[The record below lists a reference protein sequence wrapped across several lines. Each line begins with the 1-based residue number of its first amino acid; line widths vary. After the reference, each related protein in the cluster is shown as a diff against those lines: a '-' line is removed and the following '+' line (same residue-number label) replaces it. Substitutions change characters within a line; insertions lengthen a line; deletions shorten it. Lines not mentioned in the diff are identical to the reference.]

1 MPYYIGAQTPQV
13 QSTNFASYL
22 DAQNNA
28 NIQRAYAGK
37 AISDA
42 LGNIGT
48 NLQQQQDKSFLSK
61 LNSYTSADTLN
72 QALQDGSLSQ
82 NGVSAEYLEKIPE
95 RQKGMLDMANTQADL
110 DFKKN
115 YAEQDKLG
123 GEIASELASA
133 KSPAEQQA
141 IIKKYQDKGLGAKV
155 FNELNADPL
164 GLAMKQAESAAQIA
178 ASNASAAAS
187 NGQARTS
194 GVTADSAYLR
204 YQQERNTFN
213 RNTQIRKTQDAL
225 NIRLN
230 ELGLTPEQGFELA
243 KTGNYPDL
251 QQMFT
256 NLNALNGTTFL
267 VTPPSDAANAIL
279 QNINNSDA
287 PTTINNGVRTQF
299 NSDGGRV
306 DPNLFQRR

>member
-28 NIQRAYAGK
+28 NIQRAYANK
-37 AISDA
+37 AMSDA
-42 LGNIGT
+42 LSNIGT

-61 LNSYTSADTLN
+61 LNSYNSADTLN

-95 RQKGMLDMANTQADL
+95 RQKSMLDMANTQADL

-133 KSPAEQQA
+133 RSPTEQQA
-141 IIKKYQDKGLGAKV
+141 IIKKYQDKGLGAKA
-155 FNELNADPL
+155 FNELHADPM
-164 GLAMKQAESAAQIA
+164 GLAMKQAESTAKIA
-178 ASNASAAAS
+178 ASYASTRAS
-187 NGQARTS
+187 EIG
-194 GVTADSAYLR
+194 ADSAYLR
-204 YQQERNTFN
+204 YQQERDTFN
-213 RNTQIRKTQDAL
+213 RNNQIRKTQDTL

-230 ELGLTPEQGFELA
+230 ELGLNPEQGLELA
-243 KTGNYPDL
+243 KTGNYPKL
-251 QQMFT
+251 QQLFT
-256 NLNALNGTTFL
+256 DLNALNGTTFL
-267 VTPPSDAANAIL
+267 VKPQSDAGKAISQTIYNSNAP
-279 QNINNSDA
+279 S
-287 PTTINNGVRTQF
+287 TINNGVTATY
-299 NSDGGRV
+299 NSNGGPV
-306 DPNLFQRR
+306 DPKLFQR

>member
-13 QSTNFASYL
+13 QSTSFAPYL

-42 LGNIGT
+42 LGNIGG

-61 LNSYTSADTLN
+61 LNSYSSADALN

-95 RQKGMLDMANTQADL
+95 RQKSMLDMANTQADL

-133 KSPAEQQA
+133 RSPTEQQA

-155 FNELNADPL
+155 FNELHADPM
-164 GLAMKQAESAAQIA
+164 GLAMKQAESTAKIA
-178 ASNASAAAS
+178 ASYASTRAS
-187 NGQARTS
+187 EIG
-194 GVTADSAYLR
+194 ADSAYLR
-204 YQQERNTFN
+204 YQQERDTFN
-213 RNTQIRKTQDAL
+213 RNNQIRKTQDTL

-230 ELGLTPEQGFELA
+230 ELGLNPEQGLELA
-243 KTGNYPDL
+243 KTGNYPEL
-251 QQMFT
+251 QQLFT
-256 NLNALNGTTFL
+256 DLNALNGTTFL
-267 VTPPSDAANAIL
+267 VKPQSDAGKAVSQSIYNSNASST
-279 QNINNSDA
+279 N
-287 PTTINNGVRTQF
+287 NNGVTATYDS
-299 NSDGGRV
+299 NGRPV
-306 DPNLFQRR
+306 DPNLFPTRSK

>member
-13 QSTNFASYL
+13 QSTNFAPYL

-72 QALQDGSLSQ
+72 QAIQDGSLDQ
-82 NGVSAEYLEKIPE
+82 NGVSAKYLEKIPE

-110 DFKKN
+110 DYKKT

-123 GEIASELASA
+123 GELASELASA
-133 KSPAEQQA
+133 SSPTEQQA
-141 IIKKYQDKGLGAKV
+141 IIKRYQDKGLGARV
-155 FNELNADPL
+155 FNDLHADPTS
-164 GLAMKQAESAAQIA
+164 LAMRQAESAARIA
-178 ASNASAAAS
+178 ASNASTRAS
-187 NGQARTS
+187 GITANGAL
-194 GVTADSAYLR
+194 LR
-204 YQQERNTFN
+204 YQQELDTFN
-213 RNTQIRKTQDAL
+213 RNTKIRKTQDAL

-230 ELGLTPEQGFELA
+230 ELGLNPEQGFELA
-243 KTGNYPDL
+243 KTGNYPEL

-267 VTPPSDAANAIL
+267 VTPQSDAGKAITQSIYNSNAPST
-279 QNINNSDA
+279 N
-287 PTTINNGVRTQF
+287 NNGVTATY
-299 NSDGGRV
+299 NSNGGPV
-306 DPNLFQRR
+306 DPKLFQR

>member
-42 LGNIGT
+42 LGNIGD

-61 LNSYTSADTLN
+61 MNSYTSADTLN
-72 QALQDGSLSQ
+72 QAIQNGSLDQ

-95 RQKGMLDMANTQADL
+95 RQKSMLDMANTQADL

-115 YAEQDKLG
+115 SAEQDKLG

-133 KSPAEQQA
+133 SSPAEQQA

-155 FNELNADPL
+155 FNELNADPT
-164 GLAMKQAESAAQIA
+164 GLAMKQAESAATVA
-178 ASNASAAAS
+178 ARYALARSSEIGADNEYLQYQ
-187 NGQARTS
+187 QAR
-194 GVTADSAYLR
+194 D
-204 YQQERNTFN
+204 TFN
-213 RNTQIRKTQDAL
+213 RNNQIRKTQDTL

-230 ELGLTPEQGFELA
+230 ELGLNSEQGLELA
-243 KTGNYPDL
+243 KTGNYPEL
-251 QQMFT
+251 QHLFT
-256 NLNALNGTTFL
+256 NLNALNGTPFL
-267 VTPPSDAANAIL
+267 VVPQSDAGNATT
-279 QNINNSDA
+279 QVINNSNA
-287 PTTINNGVRTQF
+287 QLTNNNGIIT
-299 NSDGGRV
+299 RV
-306 DPNLFQRR
+306 DSNGGPVDSRLFPTLRSR

>member
-42 LGNIGT
+42 LGNIGD

-61 LNSYTSADTLN
+61 LNSFTSADTLN
-72 QALQDGSLSQ
+72 QALQNGSLDQ
-82 NGVSAEYLEKIPE
+82 NGVSAKYLEKIPE
-95 RQKGMLDMANTQADL
+95 RQKSMLDMANTQADL
-110 DFKKN
+110 DFKKT

-123 GEIASELASA
+123 GELASELASTI
-133 KSPAEQQA
+133 SPTEQQA
-141 IIKKYQDKGLGAKV
+141 IIKKYQGKGLGAKV
-155 FNELNADPL
+155 FSDLHADPAS
-164 GLAMKQAESAAQIA
+164 LAMLQAESAAKVA
-178 ASNASAAAS
+178 ASNAATRAS
-187 NGQARTS
+187 GITANGAL
-194 GVTADSAYLR
+194 LR
-204 YQQERNTFN
+204 YQQELDTFN
-213 RNTQIRKTQDAL
+213 RNNQIRKTQDAL

-230 ELGLTPEQGFELA
+230 ELGLNPEQGLELA
-243 KTGNYPDL
+243 KTGNYPEL

-267 VTPPSDAANAIL
+267 VTPQSDAGRAIT
-279 QNINNSDA
+279 QSINNSNA
-287 PTTINNGVRTQF
+287 PTTNNNGVTATY
-299 NSDGGRV
+299 NSNGGPV
-306 DPNLFQRR
+306 DPALFQR

>member
-42 LGNIGT
+42 LGNIGD

-61 LNSYTSADTLN
+61 LNSYTSADALS
-72 QALQDGSLSQ
+72 QALQNGSLSQ

-95 RQKGMLDMANTQADL
+95 RQKSMLDMANTQADL
-110 DFKKN
+110 DFKKT

-123 GEIASELASA
+123 GELASELASTI
-133 KSPAEQQA
+133 SPTEQQA
-141 IIKKYQDKGLGAKV
+141 IIKKYQGKGLGAKV
-155 FNELNADPL
+155 FSDLHADPAS
-164 GLAMKQAESAAQIA
+164 LAIQQAESAAKIA
-178 ASNASAAAS
+178 ASNASTRAS
-187 NGQARTS
+187 EIGANK
-194 GVTADSAYLR
+194 AYLQ
-204 YQQERNTFN
+204 YQQELNTFN
-213 RNTQIRKTQDAL
+213 RNNQIRKTQDAL

-230 ELGLTPEQGFELA
+230 ELGLNPEQGFELA

-251 QQMFT
+251 QQLFT

-267 VTPPSDAANAIL
+267 VTPQSDAGKAITQSIYNSNAPST
-279 QNINNSDA
+279 N
-287 PTTINNGVRTQF
+287 NNGVTATYD
-299 NSDGGRV
+299 SSGGPV
-306 DPNLFQRR
+306 DPKLFPRRSK

>member
-28 NIQRAYAGK
+28 NIQRAYANK
-37 AISDA
+37 AMSDA
-42 LGNIGT
+42 LSNIGT

-95 RQKGMLDMANTQADL
+95 RQKSMLDMANTQADL

-133 KSPAEQQA
+133 SSPTEQQA

-155 FNELNADPL
+155 FNELHADPM
-164 GLAMKQAESAAQIA
+164 GLAMKQAESTAKIA
-178 ASNASAAAS
+178 ASYASTRAS
-187 NGQARTS
+187 EIG
-194 GVTADSAYLR
+194 ADSAYLR
-204 YQQERNTFN
+204 YQQERDTFN
-213 RNTQIRKTQDAL
+213 RNNQIRKTQDTL

-230 ELGLTPEQGFELA
+230 ELGLNPEQGLELA
-243 KTGNYPDL
+243 KTGNYPEL
-251 QQMFT
+251 QQLFT
-256 NLNALNGTTFL
+256 DLNALNGTTFL
-267 VTPPSDAANAIL
+267 VKPQSDAGKAVSQSIYNSNASST
-279 QNINNSDA
+279 N
-287 PTTINNGVRTQF
+287 NNGVIAKYDS
-299 NSDGGRV
+299 NGRPV
-306 DPNLFQRR
+306 DPNLFPTRSK

>member
-13 QSTNFASYL
+13 QSTNFAPYL
-22 DAQNNA
+22 EAQNSA

-72 QALQDGSLSQ
+72 QAIQDGSLNQ
-82 NGVSAEYLEKIPE
+82 NGVSAKYLEKIPE

-110 DFKKN
+110 DFKN
-115 YAEQDKLG
+115 TYAEQDKLG
-123 GEIASELASA
+123 GVLASELASA
-133 KSPAEQQA
+133 STPAEQRA
-141 IIKKYQDKGLGAKV
+141 IIKKYQDKGLGARV
-155 FNELNADPL
+155 FNELDADPT
-164 GLAMKQAESAAQIA
+164 GLAMKQAESAAKIA
-178 ASNASAAAS
+178 ASNATTRAS
-187 NGQARTS
+187 LIG
-194 GVTADSAYLR
+194 ADSASLR
-204 YQQERNTFN
+204 YQQELNTFN
-213 RNTQIRKTQDAL
+213 RNKQIRKTQDAL

-251 QQMFT
+251 QQLFT
-256 NLNALNGTTFL
+256 DFNALNGTTFL
-267 VTPPSDAANAIL
+267 VTPQSNAGKAIT
-279 QNINNSDA
+279 QSIYNSDA
-287 PTTINNGVRTQF
+287 PSTINNGVTANY
-299 NSDGGRV
+299 NSNGGPV
-306 DPNLFQRR
+306 DPGLFQRYRKE

>member
-28 NIQRAYAGK
+28 NIQRAYANK
-37 AISDA
+37 AMSDA
-42 LGNIGT
+42 LSNIGT

-61 LNSYTSADTLN
+61 LNSYNSADTLN

-95 RQKGMLDMANTQADL
+95 RQKSMLDMANTQADL

-133 KSPAEQQA
+133 RSPTEQQA

-155 FNELNADPL
+155 FNELHADPM
-164 GLAMKQAESAAQIA
+164 GLAMKQAESTAKIA
-178 ASNASAAAS
+178 ASYASTRAS
-187 NGQARTS
+187 EIG
-194 GVTADSAYLR
+194 ADSAYLR
-204 YQQERNTFN
+204 YQQERDTFN
-213 RNTQIRKTQDAL
+213 RNNQIRKTQDTL

-230 ELGLTPEQGFELA
+230 ELGLNPEQGLELA
-243 KTGNYPDL
+243 KTGNYPKL
-251 QQMFT
+251 QQLFT
-256 NLNALNGTTFL
+256 DLNALNGTTFL
-267 VTPPSDAANAIL
+267 VKPQSDAGKAVSQSIY
-279 QNINNSDA
+279 NSSA
-287 PTTINNGVRTQF
+287 PDINNGGITTQF
-299 NSDGGRV
+299 NSNGGTV
-306 DPNLFQRR
+306 DPNLFPTRSK

>member
-28 NIQRAYAGK
+28 NIQRAYANK
-37 AISDA
+37 AMSDA
-42 LGNIGT
+42 LSNIGT

-61 LNSYTSADTLN
+61 LNSYSSADTLN

-95 RQKGMLDMANTQADL
+95 RQKSMLDMANTQADL

-133 KSPAEQQA
+133 RSPTEQQA

-155 FNELNADPL
+155 FNELHADPM
-164 GLAMKQAESAAQIA
+164 GLAMKQAESTAKIA
-178 ASNASAAAS
+178 ASYASTRAS
-187 NGQARTS
+187 KIG
-194 GVTADSAYLR
+194 ADSAYLR
-204 YQQERNTFN
+204 YQQERDTFN
-213 RNTQIRKTQDAL
+213 RNNQIRKTQDTL

-230 ELGLTPEQGFELA
+230 ELGLNPEQGLELA
-243 KTGNYPDL
+243 KTGNYPEL
-251 QQMFT
+251 QQLFT
-256 NLNALNGTTFL
+256 DLNALNGTTFL
-267 VTPPSDAANAIL
+267 VKPQSDAGKAVSQSIY
-279 QNINNSDA
+279 NSDA
-287 PTTINNGVRTQF
+287 SSTNNGGIITQYDS
-299 NSDGGRV
+299 NGRHV
-306 DPNLFQRR
+306 DPNLFQH

>member
-13 QSTNFASYL
+13 QSTNFAPYL
-22 DAQNNA
+22 EAQNSA

-72 QALQDGSLSQ
+72 QAIQDGSLNQ

-110 DFKKN
+110 DFKKTS
-115 YAEQDKLG
+115 AEQDKLG
-123 GEIASELASA
+123 GVLASELASA
-133 KSPAEQQA
+133 STPAEQRA
-141 IIKKYQDKGLGAKV
+141 IIKKYQDKGLGASV
-155 FNELNADPL
+155 FNELNADPT
-164 GLAMKQAESAAQIA
+164 GLAMKQAESAAKIA
-178 ASNASAAAS
+178 ASNATTRAS
-187 NGQARTS
+187 IIG
-194 GVTADSAYLR
+194 ADSASLR
-204 YQQERNTFN
+204 YQQDYNTFN
-213 RNTQIRKTQDAL
+213 RNNQIRKTQDAL

-251 QQMFT
+251 QQLFT
-256 NLNALNGTTFL
+256 DFNALNGTTFL
-267 VTPPSDAANAIL
+267 VTPQSNAGKAIS
-279 QNINNSDA
+279 QSIYNSDA
-287 PTTINNGVRTQF
+287 PFTNNNGVTPTYDS
-299 NSDGGRV
+299 NGGPV
-306 DPNLFQRR
+306 DPKLFQH

>member
-61 LNSYTSADTLN
+61 LNSYTSADALN

-95 RQKGMLDMANTQADL
+95 RQKSMLDMANTQADL
-110 DFKKN
+110 DFKKTS
-115 YAEQDKLG
+115 AEQDKLG
-123 GEIASELASA
+123 GELASELASA
-133 KSPAEQQA
+133 SSPTEQQA
-141 IIKKYQDKGLGAKV
+141 IIKKYQGKGLGANV
-155 FNELNADPL
+155 FSVLNADPT
-164 GLAMKQAESAAQIA
+164 GLAMRQAESAATVA
-178 ASNASAAAS
+178 ARYASAHAS
-187 NGQARTS
+187 EVG
-194 GVTADSAYLR
+194 ADSTYLR
-204 YQQERNTFN
+204 YQQDLDTFN
-213 RNTQIRKTQDAL
+213 RNNQIRKTQDAL

-230 ELGLTPEQGFELA
+230 ELGLNSEQGLELA
-243 KTGNYPDL
+243 KTGNYPKL
-251 QQMFT
+251 QQLFT
-256 NLNALNGTTFL
+256 DLNALNGTPFL
-267 VTPPSDAANAIL
+267 VVPQSDAGKAITQSIYNSNAP
-279 QNINNSDA
+279 S
-287 PTTINNGVRTQF
+287 TNNGGITATVDS
-299 NSDGGRV
+299 NGGPV
-306 DPNLFQRR
+306 DPNLFPLRSK

>member
-42 LGNIGT
+42 LGNIGN

-61 LNSYTSADTLN
+61 LNSYTTADALN
-72 QALQDGSLSQ
+72 QAIQNGSLDQ

-95 RQKGMLDMANTQADL
+95 RQKSMLDMANTQADL

-178 ASNASAAAS
+178 ASNA
-187 NGQARTS
+187 QARAS
-194 GVTADSAYLR
+194 GVNADSAYLR
-204 YQQERNTFN
+204 YQQELNTFN
-213 RNTQIRKTQDAL
+213 KNEQIRKTRDAL
-225 NIRLN
+225 NIKLN
-230 ELGLTPEQGFELA
+230 ELGLTSDQAYELA
-243 KTGNYPDL
+243 KTGDYPEL
-251 QQMFT
+251 QQLFT
-256 NLNALNGTTFL
+256 DYNALNGNPFL
-267 VTPPSDAANAIL
+267 VTPPSDAGKAISQRINDSNAPST
-279 QNINNSDA
+279 N
-287 PTTINNGVRTQF
+287 NNGVTTRV
-299 NSDGGRV
+299 NSIGGSV
-306 DPNLFQRR
+306 DSRLFQH

>member
-13 QSTNFASYL
+13 QSTSFAPYL
-22 DAQNNA
+22 DAQNSA

-37 AISDA
+37 TISDA
-42 LGNIGT
+42 LGNIGN

-82 NGVSAEYLEKIPE
+82 NGVSAEYLEKIPD
-95 RQKGMLDMANTQADL
+95 RQKSMLDMANTQADL

-133 KSPAEQQA
+133 KSPTEQQA

-155 FNELNADPL
+155 FNELKADPM
-164 GLAMKQAESAAQIA
+164 GLAMKQAESAAKIA
-178 ASNASAAAS
+178 ATYASTRAS
-187 NGQARTS
+187 EIG
-194 GVTADSAYLR
+194 ADSAYLR
-204 YQQERNTFN
+204 YQQERDTFN
-213 RNTQIRKTQDAL
+213 RNNQIRKTQDTL

-230 ELGLTPEQGFELA
+230 ELGLNPEQGLELA
-243 KTGNYPDL
+243 KTGNYPEL

-256 NLNALNGTTFL
+256 DLNALNGTTFL
-267 VTPPSDAANAIL
+267 VTPQSDAGRAVT
-279 QNINNSDA
+279 QSINNSNA
-287 PTTINNGVRTQF
+287 PSTNNNGVTATY
-299 NSDGGRV
+299 NSNGGPV
-306 DPNLFQRR
+306 DPKLFQR

>member
-13 QSTNFASYL
+13 QSTNFAPYL
-22 DAQNNA
+22 EAQNNA

-72 QALQDGSLSQ
+72 QAIQDGSLNQ

-110 DFKKN
+110 DFKKT

-123 GEIASELASA
+123 GVLASELASA
-133 KSPAEQQA
+133 STPAEQQA
-141 IIKKYQDKGLGAKV
+141 IIKKYQDKGLGARV
-155 FNELNADPL
+155 FNELDADPI
-164 GLAMKQAESAAQIA
+164 GLAMKQAESAARIA
-178 ASNASAAAS
+178 ASNASTRAS
-187 NGQARTS
+187 GITANGAL
-194 GVTADSAYLR
+194 LR
-204 YQQERNTFN
+204 YQQELNTFN
-213 RNTQIRKTQDAL
+213 RNKQIRKTQDAL

-251 QQMFT
+251 QQLFT
-256 NLNALNGTTFL
+256 DFNALNGTTFL
-267 VTPPSDAANAIL
+267 VTPQSNAGKAIS
-279 QNINNSDA
+279 QSIYDSDA
-287 PTTINNGVRTQF
+287 PTTINNGVTATF
-299 NSDGGRV
+299 DSNGGPV
-306 DPNLFQRR
+306 DPKLFQR

>member
-42 LGNIGT
+42 LGNIGD

-61 LNSYTSADTLN
+61 LNSYASADTLN
-72 QALQDGSLSQ
+72 QALQNGSLDQ

-95 RQKGMLDMANTQADL
+95 RQKSMLDMANTQADL

-115 YAEQDKLG
+115 SAEQDKLG

-133 KSPAEQQA
+133 SSPAEQQA

-155 FNELNADPL
+155 FNELNADPT
-164 GLAMKQAESAAQIA
+164 GLAMKQAESAATVA
-178 ASNASAAAS
+178 ARYALARSSEIGADNAYLQYQ
-187 NGQARTS
+187 QAR
-194 GVTADSAYLR
+194 D
-204 YQQERNTFN
+204 TFN
-213 RNTQIRKTQDAL
+213 RNNQIRKTQDTL

-230 ELGLTPEQGFELA
+230 ELGLNSEQGLELA
-243 KTGNYPDL
+243 KTGNYPEL
-251 QQMFT
+251 QQLFT
-256 NLNALNGTTFL
+256 NLNALNGTPFL
-267 VTPPSDAANAIL
+267 VVPQSDAGNATT
-279 QNINNSDA
+279 QVINNSNA
-287 PTTINNGVRTQF
+287 QLTNNNGIIT
-299 NSDGGRV
+299 RV
-306 DPNLFQRR
+306 DSNGGPVDSRLFPTLRSR

>member
-13 QSTNFASYL
+13 QSTNFAPYL
-22 DAQNNA
+22 EAQNSA

-42 LGNIGT
+42 LGNIGN

-72 QALQDGSLSQ
+72 QAIQDGSLNQ

-110 DFKKN
+110 DFKKT

-123 GEIASELASA
+123 GVLASELASA
-133 KSPAEQQA
+133 SSPAEQRA
-141 IIKKYQDKGLGAKV
+141 IIKKYQDKGLGARV
-155 FNELNADPL
+155 FNELDADPT
-164 GLAMKQAESAAQIA
+164 GLAMRQAESAAKIA
-178 ASNASAAAS
+178 ASNATTRAS
-187 NGQARTS
+187 LIG
-194 GVTADSAYLR
+194 ADSASLR
-204 YQQERNTFN
+204 YQQELNTFN
-213 RNTQIRKTQDAL
+213 RNKQIRKTQDAL

-251 QQMFT
+251 QQLFT
-256 NLNALNGTTFL
+256 DFNALNGTTFL
-267 VTPPSDAANAIL
+267 VTPQSNAGKAIT
-279 QNINNSDA
+279 QSIHNSDA
-287 PTTINNGVRTQF
+287 PTTINNGITPTY
-299 NSDGGRV
+299 NSNGGPV
-306 DPNLFQRR
+306 DPNLFQH

>member
-37 AISDA
+37 TISDA

-95 RQKGMLDMANTQADL
+95 RQKSMLDMANTQADL

-115 YAEQDKLG
+115 SAEQDKLG

-133 KSPAEQQA
+133 KSPTEQQA
-141 IIKKYQDKGLGAKV
+141 IIKKYQGKGLGATV

-164 GLAMKQAESAAQIA
+164 KLAMEQAESAAKIA
-178 ASNASAAAS
+178 ASYASTRAS
-187 NGQARTS
+187 GI
-194 GVTADSAYLR
+194 TADKAALQ
-204 YQQERNTFN
+204 YQQELNTFN
-213 RNTQIRKTQDAL
+213 RNNQIRKTQDAL

-230 ELGLTPEQGFELA
+230 ELGLNPEQGFELA
-243 KTGNYPDL
+243 KTGNYPEL

-267 VTPPSDAANAIL
+267 VTPQSDAANAVSQSIYK
-279 QNINNSDA
+279 SEA
-287 PTTINNGVRTQF
+287 PFTNNGGVIPTVDS
-299 NSDGGRV
+299 NGGRV
-306 DPNLFQRR
+306 DPNLFQRRR

>member
-82 NGVSAEYLEKIPE
+82 NGVSAEYLEKIPD

-133 KSPAEQQA
+133 KSPTEQQA
-141 IIKKYQDKGLGAKV
+141 IIKKYQGKGLGATV

-164 GLAMKQAESAAQIA
+164 KLAREQAESAAKIA
-178 ASNASAAAS
+178 ASYASTRAS
-187 NGQARTS
+187 GI
-194 GVTADSAYLR
+194 TADKAYLQ
-204 YQQERNTFN
+204 YQQELNTFN
-213 RNTQIRKTQDAL
+213 RNNQIRKTQDAL

-230 ELGLTPEQGFELA
+230 ELGLNPEQGFELA
-243 KTGNYPDL
+243 KTGNYPEL
-251 QQMFT
+251 QQLFT
-256 NLNALNGTTFL
+256 DLNALNGTTFL
-267 VTPPSDAANAIL
+267 VTPQSDAGKAVSQSIY
-279 QNINNSDA
+279 NNSSI
-287 PTTINNGVRTQF
+287 PTTINNGVTPTY
-299 NSDGGRV
+299 NSNGGPV
-306 DPNLFQRR
+306 DPNLFQRQR

>member
-61 LNSYTSADTLN
+61 LNSYTSADALT

-95 RQKGMLDMANTQADL
+95 RQKSMLDMANTQADL
-110 DFKKN
+110 DFKKT

-133 KSPAEQQA
+133 RSPAEQQA
-141 IIKKYQDKGLGAKV
+141 IIKKYQDRGLGAKV
-155 FNELNADPL
+155 FNELHADPM
-164 GLAMKQAESAAQIA
+164 GLAMKQAESAAKIA
-178 ASNASAAAS
+178 ASNASTRAS
-187 NGQARTS
+187 EIGANK
-194 GVTADSAYLR
+194 AYLQ
-204 YQQERNTFN
+204 YQQELNTFN
-213 RNTQIRKTQDAL
+213 RNNQIRKTQDAL

-230 ELGLTPEQGFELA
+230 ELGITPEQGFELA
-243 KTGNYPDL
+243 KTGNYPEL
-251 QQMFT
+251 QQLFT
-256 NLNALNGTTFL
+256 NLNALNGSTFL
-267 VTPPSDAANAIL
+267 VTPPSNAGKAIS
-279 QNINNSDA
+279 QSIYDSNAPVINNS
-287 PTTINNGVRTQF
+287 VRTQF
-299 NSDGGRV
+299 NSDGGTV
-306 DPNLFQRR
+306 DSALFQH